1 MKGISTIA
9 FSGGVGGAKLALG
22 LARVLPPEELL
33 IVANTAD
40 DFDHLGLHICPDLDT
55 ITYTLCGRA
64 NRSQGWG
71 IEGETWNCL
80 QALSELGGPDWF
92 RLGDRDV
99 ATHLYRTQRLREG
112 ARLSEVTA
120 EICLALGIGQRLIPV
135 SDDPVRT
142 IVHTAGGDLPFQDY
156 FVRQRCEPRVTGF
169 RFDGADRAAINPEL
183 HAALSSPDLSA
194 VIFCPSNPFVS
205 IAPMLAIPGMQEAL
219 LAARAPIVAV
229 SPIVGGTAVK
239 GPAAKMMSE
248 LGLPITPLAV
258 AKRYS
263 DLATAFIV
271 DVVDGDQVA
280 RVRELGLACEAM
292 PTLMNNDD
300 DKLRLASSVIDYCH
314 ALSR

>member
-1 MKGISTIA
+1 MKKISTIA

-22 LARVLPPEELL
+22 LARALPPDELL

-71 IEGETWNCL
+71 VEGETWSCL
-80 QALSELGGPDWF
+80 EALSELGGPDWF
-92 RLGDRDV
+92 RLGDRDI

-120 EICLALGIGQRLIPV
+120 EMCAAFGIAQRLLPM
-135 SDDPVRT
+135 SDDPVST
-142 IVHTAGGDLPFQDY
+142 IVHTAEGELPFQDY
-156 FVRQRCEPRVTGF
+156 FVRRRCEPRVTGF
-169 RFDGADRAAINPEL
+169 HFAGADSAAMHPEL
-183 HAALSSPDLSA
+183 RAGLDSPHLRA

-205 IAPMLAIPGMQEAL
+205 IAPMLAIPGIEEAL
-219 LAARAPIVAV
+219 RSIHTPIVAV
-229 SPIVGGTAVK
+229 SPIIGGKAVK

-248 LGLPITPLAV
+248 LGLPISSLAV
-258 AKRYS
+258 AKHYR
-263 DLATAFIV
+263 DLVTAFIV
-271 DVVDGDQVA
+271 DETDSDEVA
-280 RVRELGLACEAM
+280 RIRELGLACEAM

-300 DKLRLASSVIDYCH
+300 DKLRLARSVIAYSH
-314 ALSR
+314 ELSR